1 MMMKL
6 GSIFRTLFKC
16 SHHELEIEDQMRRD
30 EERRRRLRTEIS
42 KATESISHRAR
53 EVEAGSELVTILKKE
68 FRQ

>member
-1 MMMKL
+1 MMKL
-6 GSIFRTLFKC
+6 GSIFRTLMKC
-16 SHHELEIEDQMRRD
+16 SHHEIEIDEQIRRD

-68 FRQ
+68 LK